1 MICAT
6 TCTLPKGENVFLGS
20 RFFVQCC
27 VFDKREQETDMGN
40 SCWTDILSRRGIC
53 VDDFSLSTP
62 AYGIAGFGDSVTRCC
77 FRCLGRLQA
86 RDTSTWVNKLDALA
100 ADFSCQKTGSLFHQ
114 RLVRIVITFLRL
126 RFHPGEPRLTFY
138 NLMPLLMLPS
148 SH

>member
-62 AYGIAGFGDSVTRCC
+62 AYGIAGFGDFGVAFVAWADCRPATLA
-77 FRCLGRLQA
+77 LGS
-86 RDTSTWVNKLDALA
+86 TS
-100 ADFSCQKTGSLFHQ
+100 
-114 RLVRIVITFLRL
+114 
-126 RFHPGEPRLTFY
+126 
-138 NLMPLLMLPS
+138 LMLWLQISDVKRQAHCFIRDS
-148 SH
+148 SEL